1 MKSIEST
8 GSVTLQELHN
18 LILVPSVTDSFLF
31 NDFYDVIKLDDSYL
45 TQTNL
50 FFFAYKFYD
59 TTNGKITIMGA
70 TFDASYPS
78 SGEAQ
83 QISPEYSRIL
93 SLSLHPLVNS
103 TGFLLLY
110 VAETSPEIFS
120 IIVQIYYDSHLSSNL
135 LIGIYSYTKNTFTG
149 NTFQEGNIK
158 VLGKSDGMF
167 LIFYKTDTQDV
178 KCQIIDPNSESSVL
192 GLTIDLNTTIWTG
205 SLNFTYLVGFA
216 EQENSMYF
224 MISLYDQGSPVLFLI
239 VNFFLSDTPPYC
251 LPTDIIQAPF
261 LSTATLLLSIPL
273 FQQQKDLI
281 LLIEGSVLGAY
292 YMRKSP
298 IIWCDSYD
306 NTTLDCLTCD
316 GASMRNSRTG
326 KKCGETILKCEGYS
340 DYNGNCDQCST
351 NPLYILSESKKL
363 CASFIP
369 NCTLYDDYD
378 GTCKICSNDFPP
390 LSSSDYFDSESQYQ
404 CTSLVTL
411 NFISM
416 QLGNY
421 VQSGNSGSF
430 DLIFLNDGFYFLYG
444 MDWDFPNYN
453 FYDQSLYV
461 QILQSN
467 TSSNVSLLTE
477 KIGQKMSFFYDS
489 LPAFMI
495 YFKKMDRNNSF
506 SVTMI
511 IQTIPPDTN
520 STSNLTS
527 LQMQIDPKTFNI
539 TMQAIPIK
547 TFNQDVFVLNWEY
560 NIQQYAMPNGDCL
573 LIRVD
578 NQTGVVIVVFEIY
591 NNNYTKQKGTYYPPN
606 YSIFDQLAGAYL
618 DDELFLI
625 SKIINVTDKSTKKN
639 YATVFL
645 DFYDI
650 NLSDSVITLRSSQ
663 QVFTYTDDLNASN
676 CALGFSWLYLSKI
689 LSSKTEK
696 FFYLFWQQLMIVKN
710 FYQKFNFDGVS
721 LSSIS
726 QIDATEVKINLQDV
740 SGDVA
745 LLADGRFVWVWV
757 TNITYVLITPTIK
770 FFISGESGSHILDQ
784 SGSFPHVA
792 ADEKLNSDN
801 ASAFVISF
809 QKGSQLV
816 SRYLRSLHIPNCQNY
831 DDTLRACL
839 NCFPNYILN
848 SSNYCAPV
856 IPNCLVQ
863 TGNFSEICEKCS
875 SGFSLEDNQCNKSD
889 TAALILKIVLP
900 ITFGLIMLVVA
911 YFYYRKWKLQKIKDR
926 ADFKLLHIAEDE
938 NTINNCIRFSTKTF
952 KTTNKKDSRITSTT

>member
-1 MKSIEST
+1 MVCCFSIKFIKYYKSGHIHSNLWECLHEQFNVLPSNNEFVLPPKILRYHEISGFITFFVQNSSTNLGLSLYLLKSIEST

-78 SGEAQ
+78 SGDAQ

-93 SLSLHPLVNS
+93 SLQLHPLVNS

-110 VAETSPEIFS
+110 VA
-120 IIVQIYYDSHLSSNL
+120 
-135 LIGIYSYTKNTFTG
+135 
-149 NTFQEGNIK
+149 
-158 VLGKSDGMF
+158 
-167 LIFYKTDTQDV
+167 
-178 KCQIIDPNSESSVL
+178 
-192 GLTIDLNTTIWTG
+192 TTIWTG

-216 EQENSMYF
+216 EENSMYF

-489 LPAFMI
+489 LPAFMR

-618 DDELFLI
+618 EDELFLI
-625 SKIINVTDKSTKKN
+625 SKITNVTDKSTKKN